1 VPDAKAEKLQSI
13 YQELC
18 AGAEAEGNSPPQLED
33 VRWLMSLL
41 EEPLGE
47 VAIPEGLPATLREA
61 LVEAARTAGVPAMRQ
76 RPGLRA
82 LLRLL
87 WAEARFLPL
96 AFFALQAVLLA
107 VAFIANRSLAGFAG
121 RTSLA
126 VVPEAGL
133 LMGALV
139 RRAVGTSADA
149 FVLVAPWLGA
159 GVALVAAL
167 PRPKGLWADLE
178 ALSPFSAATRLLART
193 AVATAIAV
201 VATCLAG
208 LAEKGPTAGT
218 VLLLARIA
226 PLTLAVS
233 WALAWSVP
241 FGAAG
246 ASAASLALWGGL
258 SLFGGALGRWNLL
271 APAPAGPAQVTALA
285 LSAIL
290 LAISWMLSHRTT
302 PRARGSKLAV

>member
-1 VPDAKAEKLQSI
+1 MPDAKTERLQSI
-13 YQELC
+13 YRDLC
-18 AGAEAEGNSPPQLED
+18 AAAEAEGQPPPQLED
-33 VRWLMSLL
+33 VRRLLSLL
-41 EEPLGE
+41 EQPLGA
-47 VAIPEGLPATLREA
+47 VPIPEGLCAAAHEA
-61 LVEAARTAGVPAMRQ
+61 LVEAARLAGVPAVRR

-96 AFFALQAVLLA
+96 SFFALQAVLLT
-107 VAFIANRSLAGFAG
+107 VAFVANRSLAGFG
-121 RTSLA
+121 RLTLA
-126 VVPEAGL
+126 LAPEAGL
-133 LMGALV
+133 LTGALV
-139 RRAVGTSADA
+139 RHAMGTSADA
-149 FVLVAPWLGA
+149 FVLVAPWLGV

-193 AVATAIAV
+193 TVATAIAV

-208 LAEKGPTAGT
+208 LAEQGPAAGA

-246 ASAASLALWGGL
+246 ASAASLALWGAL
-258 SLFGGALGRWNLL
+258 TLFGGTLGRWNLL
-271 APAPAGPAQVTALA
+271 APAPPGPAQVTAFV

-290 LAISWMLSHRTT
+290 LAISWVLSHRTIS
-302 PRARGSKLAV
+302 RAPGSKLAV